1 MAQPTQQRSSG
12 TTHKSQPAPQQI
24 VQTWAFD
31 SVGTRKYALQIRKAS
46 NGNPCLKVVEGVPQG
61 DGTFRRFE
69 LTFWSED
76 FPRLFETLDEVRRY
90 MAEHDIKTPEGH
102 KYDPNKKFKPRNN
115 FRGGSRKSGTRAQRQ
130 PSAAPQSSTTQPVAA

>member
-1 MAQPTQQRSSG
+1 MATQTATPISHDRPARSG
-12 TTHKSQPAPQQI
+12 KKAPPPQQI

-31 SVGTRKYALQIRKAS
+31 SIGTRKYALQIRKAS

-76 FPRLFETLDEVRRY
+76 FPRLFETLDQVRKY
-90 MAEHDIKTPEGH
+90 MADNNIKTPEGH
-102 KYDPNKKFKPRNN
+102 KYDPNKKFKPRS
-115 FRGGSRKSGTRAQRQ
+115 GGRTGAARAGR
-130 PSAAPQSSTTQPVAA
+130 SA